1 MRTTPPDDLDVM
13 SKWSLELRPHSA
25 ALTKEVRAWFDRL
38 ALGRHD
44 SGVIDHEVRGV
55 SRRST
60 VVGGDRAARGPV
72 ANAEIDLVEPDS
84 RVSTEDEVTV
94 PQVSW

>member
-1 MRTTPPDDLDVM
+1 MMLPDDLDAI
-13 SKWSLELRPHSA
+13 SKWSVESRPHSA
-25 ALTKEVRAWFDRL
+25 KLTEEVRAWFNRL

-55 SRRST
+55 GRRSA
-60 VVGGDRAARGPV
+60 VIGGDRAVRGAV

-94 PQVSW
+94 PWVSW